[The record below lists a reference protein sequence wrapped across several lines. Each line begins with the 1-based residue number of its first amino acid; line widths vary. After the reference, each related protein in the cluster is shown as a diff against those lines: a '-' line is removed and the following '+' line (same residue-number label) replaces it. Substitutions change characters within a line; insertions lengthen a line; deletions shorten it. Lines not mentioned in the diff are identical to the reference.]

1 MRYWWVNHNLTSR
14 HELAGGYL
22 WSPKKEAT
30 GARSQFYNNM
40 RLVAPG
46 EKVLSFVASQ
56 IGHVGVALDFAFAA
70 PKPPEFGD
78 SGAYWSNDGWQLP
91 VAWELL
97 PNRFRPK
104 PLIAS
109 FAQWLPS
116 KYSPIGPKSGNGHE
130 KAYLCEIREEVFRF
144 LVERGGGEP
153 DWEKLHEAA
162 VSSPEVSAD
171 SVTDHRLAYAEGLGD
186 SERDRLVKIRY
197 GQSIFRDNVS
207 EIEAGC
213 RLTGVTNP
221 TLLTAG
227 HIKPWRSCASTQ
239 ERLDGANGLLL
250 TPHVDRLFDRGLISF
265 ADTGEVL
272 LSPRLSAED
281 IRRLG
286 LQDACKEN
294 TGAFSEA
301 QQAYLAYH
309 RKEVFLR

>member
-1 MRYWWVNHNLTSR
+1 VRYWWVNHNLTSR

-22 WSPKKEAT
+22 WSPKKEAN

-40 RLVAPG
+40 RIVAPG
-46 EKVLSFVASQ
+46 DKVLSFVESQ
-56 IGHVGVALDFAFAA
+56 IGHVGVALDFAVGA

-78 SGAYWSNDGWQLP
+78 AGAYWSDEGWQLP
-91 VAWELL
+91 IAWRPL
-97 PNRFRPK
+97 PARFRPK
-104 PLIAS
+104 PLIKQ
-109 FAQWLPS
+109 FAQWLPD
-116 KYSPIGPKSGNGHE
+116 KYSPIGPESGNGHE

-144 LVERGGGEP
+144 LVEQGGGEP
-153 DWEKLHEAA
+153 EWEELFDVAASPPGAAAETTADKQLPYGEAL
-162 VSSPEVSAD
+162 S
-171 SVTDHRLAYAEGLGD
+171 D

-207 EIEAGC
+207 EIETGC

-227 HIKPWRSCASTQ
+227 HIKPWRSCSSTQ

-281 IRRLG
+281 IDRLG
-286 LQDACKEN
+286 LRDACKQN